1 MLGLRYII
9 QYTKGKENMAVDA
22 LSRKM
27 TVGIQLDY
35 KKENDDLAAII
46 TITPTWYEQV
56 YETYERNELFKI
68 IVAKQ
73 VINMDK

>member
-1 MLGLRYII
+1 
-9 QYTKGKENMAVDA
+9 
-22 LSRKM
+22 M
-27 TVGIQLDY
+27 TTGRQLDY
-35 KKENDDLAAII
+35 KKENDDLAAIT

-56 YETYERNELFKI
+56 CETYKRNELFKI

>member
-1 MLGLRYII
+1 M
-9 QYTKGKENMAVDA
+9 TVDA

-27 TVGIQLDY
+27 TIGRQLDY
-35 KKENDDLAAII
+35 KKENDDLAAIT

-56 YETYERNELFKI
+56 CETYERNELFKI